1 MLDIN
6 RARRATL
13 ATFKRTIADGASRD
27 LAARVA
33 LARYRAFFP
42 TAKETEA
49 ADALTRAL
57 ASEESFSSAIDKVA

>member
-13 ATFKRTIADGASRD
+13 ATFKRTIAEGASQD
-27 LAARVA
+27 LATRVA

-42 TAKETEA
+42 TANEIEA
-49 ADALTRAL
+49 TDALTRAL
-57 ASEESFSSAIDKVA
+57 ASEESCGSAVDKVA